1 MRKAKCADA
10 GHDLNSTREPANHRA
25 VAQPNIVIA
34 RMTIYV
40 WLAAGSF
47 CVVSA
52 AEQLMDGE
60 ELSALRSLYWSTN
73 GDHWLNNT
81 GWVPNTNGSQLNT
94 STQTPDAGASAN
106 CCRWYGLTCNASA
119 GRITTL

>member
-1 MRKAKCADA
+1 
-10 GHDLNSTREPANHRA
+10 
-25 VAQPNIVIA
+25 
-34 RMTIYV
+34 MTIYV

-81 GWVPNTNGSQLNT
+81 GWVPPTDGIHSDGVRPDNESTN
-94 STQTPDAGASAN
+94 STQMPDAGAFTH
-106 CCRWYGLTCNASA
+106 CCSWYGVTCNATT
-119 GRITTL
+119 GHITTL